1 MTKVFGLLFFV
12 VAVIGMF
19 SCTSKLYPVQY
30 YEQHNATIHE
40 IETLYKKITASRS
53 LSVAF
58 YDLSFSDISLEFKT
72 DSVRYIYD
80 FAYHE
85 SRINDSLARFG
96 FDTAMVQKMIGDMR
110 RIGCSWINNLDY
122 YVDGKKQYLVF
133 MSVPVK
139 QFSLFPVL
147 QKNKYYLFNFYA
159 QPQYYDEQGRL
170 LDKKKLQRLRKI
182 NSEVFRRINE
192 KVCYTISGKFR

>member
-1 MTKVFGLLFFV
+1 MNKVLAFIFFV
-12 VAVIGMF
+12 VAVTGMF
-19 SCTSKLYPVQY
+19 SCTSKLYPRQY
-30 YEQHNATIHE
+30 YEQHKATIHE
-40 IETLYKKITASRS
+40 IETLYKKITASRL

-58 YDLSFSDISLEFKT
+58 YDL
-72 DSVRYIYD
+72 
-80 FAYHE
+80 
-85 SRINDSLARFG
+85 G
-96 FDTAMVQKMIGDMR
+96 
-110 RIGCSWINNLDY
+110 LDY

-170 LDKKKLQRLRKI
+170 LDKKKLQQLRKI